1 MIRPA
6 CQAIAARLVPAA
18 LVLAALALV
27 ILGGCAQEQT
37 TIELRP
43 APMPEGG
50 SVYTVAVLD
59 DEARL
64 DVVAPSRAGLFVHRN
79 DSGAWQRVSPNW
91 PGRLPERHSAPLRG
105 LEAAGNSLNFPHS
118 EVFTAHQG
126 RLWMVTGVPG
136 PDGTKL
142 LVSDNVGRTWRM
154 VALPDTA
161 SSDEEADDA
170 NRAPSSSTVDIPAAH
185 VRLLNFEDD
194 GLYLINAAHL
204 WKLRSER
211 GAVLAKKPWEP
222 ISLDGVEF
230 EAEAGDIRL
239 PTVLRHYLPETEARP
254 FELLTVLREKLFVYR
269 RDGDN
274 PWTKVATLPGADR
287 ELVPIPGSDGVLML
301 TPHGLFRT
309 SDGAQNWQPITLPQP
324 AQMSPQGIAL
334 EVLPAKDEAPTVV
347 LLSLD
352 TGELF
357 RSVDLGQ
364 HWNEVRPADADRRP
378 VTDFVHSSKRDRVWA
393 ASRGA
398 GVLRSLDRG
407 QTWHQINDELRS
419 TRGYDI
425 GLDDN
430 GGFLLGT
437 DAGLFRQIGSPTG
450 GHWQMLQD
458 RATTSIF
465 VEQASGAIINGTAN
479 GAIVRLE
486 PDGKSTTAE
495 AAPFDQLDSI
505 AYRPMR
511 FRGAELPQR
520 AIIEID
526 SRPDSQHVFAWSTRE
541 GPLMSLDGGVSWTR
555 LMLNPAFRSALEGT
569 YLSNFTTDY
578 GERMYLMTHS
588 LDGAAPAQLWRS
600 YNNGDTWHAV
610 WSLPRDKQ
618 RNGVYVSR
626 SPSHDPEVLF
636 MAHRGRFAKSS
647 DGGNSWA
654 DIPGPWQGTRV
665 LAYNINDRR
674 HLLALDTGHTTSL
687 VEVRR
692 TDEDRPHITSYRL
705 QWPANAQSQRDDI
718 RRIELRD
725 GRLYLMTPTGVLT
738 GTLPDGQQRLP
749 DGLAIIATIV
759 SILVLTGIGFGILR
773 WKA

>member
-1 MIRPA
+1 M
-6 CQAIAARLVPAA
+6 
-18 LVLAALALV
+18 LATLS
-27 ILGGCAQEQT
+27 GCAQEHT
-37 TIELRP
+37 TIELSP
-43 APMPEGG
+43 VPMPEGG

-79 DSGAWQRVSPNW
+79 DSGPWQRVSPRW
-91 PGRLPERHSAPLRG
+91 PEKLPERHSAPLRG

-118 EVFTAHQG
+118 EVFTAHEG

-142 LVSDNVGRTWRM
+142 MVSDNVGRTWRM
-154 VALPDTA
+154 VALPETVGA
-161 SSDEEADDA
+161 EEGSDDDA
-170 NRAPSSSTVDIPAAH
+170 APSATGTTSVATTSAEIPAAH
-185 VRLLNFEDD
+185 VRLLNFGDE
-194 GLYLINAAHL
+194 GLYLINATHL
-204 WKLRSER
+204 WKLSSEP
-211 GAVLAKKPWEP
+211 GAVLAKEPWEP
-222 ISLDGVEF
+222 LELEGVEF
-230 EAEAGDIRL
+230 ETKAGDIKL
-239 PTVLRHYLPETEARP
+239 PTVLRHYLPANEARP

-269 RDGDN
+269 RDGDGKWN
-274 PWTKVATLPGADR
+274 RVATLPGADR
-287 ELVPIPGSDGVLML
+287 DLVPIPGSDGVLML
-301 TPHGLFRT
+301 TPQGLYRT
-309 SDGAQNWQPITLPQP
+309 SDGAQDWQPIELPKP
-324 AQMSPQGIAL
+324 AQTSPEGMAL
-334 EVLPAKDEAPTVV
+334 EVLPSRDEAPTVV

-352 TGELF
+352 TGEIF

-378 VTDFVHSSKRDRVWA
+378 VTDFVHSVKRNRVWA

-407 QTWHQINDELRS
+407 QTWHQINDELRT
-419 TRGYDI
+419 TRGFDM

-430 GGFLLGT
+430 GGFLIGT
-437 DAGLFRQIGSPTG
+437 DAGLFRQVGSATE

-458 RATTSIF
+458 RATTTIF
-465 VEQASGAIINGTAN
+465 VETDSGAIINGTAN

-486 PDGKSTTAE
+486 PDGKTTTAE

-511 FRGAELPQR
+511 FRGTELPPR
-520 AIIEID
+520 SIIAID
-526 SRPDSQHVFAWSTRE
+526 SRPDSQHVFAWSAQE
-541 GPLMSLDGGVSWTR
+541 GPLMSLDGGISWTR

-569 YLSNFTTDY
+569 YLSNFTTDF

-588 LDGAAPAQLWRS
+588 LDGTAPAQLWRS

-618 RNGVYVSR
+618 RNGVYVAR
-626 SPSHDPEVLF
+626 SSAYDPEMLF
-636 MAHRGRFAKSS
+636 MAHRGRFAKSL
-647 DGGNSWA
+647 DGGNSWT
-654 DIPGPWQGTRV
+654 DIPGPWKGTRV
-665 LAYNINDRR
+665 LAYNIDRR
-674 HLLALDTGHTTSL
+674 NHLLALDTGHTTSL
-687 VEVRR
+687 LRVRE
-692 TDEDRPHITSYRL
+692 TDEEKPKITSYTLR
-705 QWPANAQSQRDDI
+705 WPASAQSQRDDI
-718 RRIELRD
+718 RRVSLRN
-725 GRLYLMTPTGVLT
+725 GRVYVMTHAGVLT